1 MPTTDFFKQCFAY
14 VHNWA
19 SYLKIISRWLYLALF
34 AGILSGC
41 TQQDLNY
48 VKYGVGVSVS
58 DANIEEIS
66 SLQSQYFTSLCI
78 AAVNSGSIDYSS
90 QCPPAPGDERIWTLI
105 VQQGLNDIDRRCDGY
120 LEWLDIQRR
129 RREPDLRMV
138 NSVLG
143 RTIAAIGLGWP
154 STVAN
159 PRPNTLLAINL
170 VTQAFGLLTDGMEN
184 YHSRLLMAAEP
195 STISSVVFR
204 GRDKFR
210 QDTFD
215 LVYTSRPAA
224 EYALRRYL
232 HICMPFT
239 IEAQINDRTTQ
250 STLGVTPNRKNS
262 LLQTPK
268 SVPILGAEPFRG
280 DTGTNTTPNRPVVI
294 VANGWEDVNTSGKL
308 IDIAE
313 AKAIQRALCFSPTKT
328 SDKSPWADGD
338 YGEQTEAG
346 LKLFQTIYNSRLSN
360 TEWAQSKVAI
370 TEMRREELLN
380 SGSLDVDG
388 NPKKC
393 ANDGGNY
400 MESNMTSG
408 RIVALANAL
417 GQTGKTKLSELR
429 ESIKKYRINNGISNG
444 PGNMFSDQ
452 VTPELYK
459 KLNIGSSS

>member
-138 NSVLG
+138 NSILG

-184 YHSRLLMAAEP
+184 YHSRMLMAAEP
-195 STISSVVFR
+195 STISSVVFHD
-204 GRDKFR
+204 RDRFR
-210 QDTFD
+210 QETYDF
-215 LVYTSRPAA
+215 VYTGRPAA

-250 STLGVTPNRKNS
+250 STLGITPNRSNS
-262 LLQTPK
+262 LLQTPQ
-268 SVPILGAEPFRG
+268 SVPIVGAAPISARVKVFNPNRG
-280 DTGTNTTPNRPVVI
+280 KGTNKKPI
-294 VANGWEDVNTSGKL
+294 
-308 IDIAE
+308 IDRIDTAVQE
-313 AKAIQRALCFSPTKT
+313 ALCIRGGNI
-328 SDKSPWADGD
+328 DGIK
-338 YGEQTEAG
+338 GPRTTEAIR
-346 LKLFQTIYNSRLSN
+346 IYQYADIGRSAVSGILLEQQEDRIISIKGCNPGFRNYL
-360 TEWAQSKVAI
+360 E
-370 TEMRREELLN
+370 RRDFNNDL
-380 SGSLDVDG
+380 G
-388 NPKKC
+388 N
-393 ANDGGNY
+393 A
-400 MESNMTSG
+400 
-408 RIVALANAL
+408 VAL
-417 GQTGKTKLSELR
+417 GQLREDLNSLATHHSAEVTIGDGDTLETLRPKIAKIKEQIGGSVFKTAENETYLNQQWTPDLVEELR
-429 ESIKKYRINNGISNG
+429 EI
-444 PGNMFSDQ
+444 
-452 VTPELYK
+452 E
-459 KLNIGSSS
+459 